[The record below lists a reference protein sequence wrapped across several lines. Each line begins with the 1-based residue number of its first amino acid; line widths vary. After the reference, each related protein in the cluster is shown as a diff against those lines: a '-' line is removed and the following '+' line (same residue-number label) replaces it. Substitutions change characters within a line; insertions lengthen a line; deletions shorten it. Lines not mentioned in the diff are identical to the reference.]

1 MTLSARV
8 LYNESVIAMLI
19 ATMAKLSKK
28 QPVTLESL
36 AQTMAAGFSTL
47 DKKIDTKFG
56 ILDKKIDAKFGI
68 LDKKIDAK
76 FGILDKKIDTKFGI
90 LDKKIDAVDK
100 KIDDTS
106 EQLLLKMQQG
116 FLEQIERIECVE
128 RGVTELK
135 AGQARIET
143 NLAGA
148 ARNIDLMD
156 LRAEVEILK
165 RKV

>member
-1 MTLSARV
+1 MRI
-8 LYNESVIAMLI
+8 LYNESVTAMLI
-19 ATMAKLSKK
+19 VIMAKTSKR

-56 ILDKKIDAKFGI
+56 ILDKKIDT
-68 LDKKIDAK
+68 K

-90 LDKKIDAVDK
+90 LDKKIDTKFGILDKKINAVDK
-100 KIDDTS
+100 KIDNTS

-116 FLEQIERIECVE
+116 FLEQIERIGCVE

>member
-1 MTLSARV
+1 MDKS
-8 LYNESVIAMLI
+8 
-19 ATMAKLSKK
+19 SKK

-47 DKKIDTKFG
+47 DKKIDS
-56 ILDKKIDAKFGI
+56 
-68 LDKKIDAK
+68 K

-106 EQLLLKMQQG
+106 EQLLIKMQQG

-128 RGVTELK
+128 RSVTELK

>member
-1 MTLSARV
+1 
-8 LYNESVIAMLI
+8 
-19 ATMAKLSKK
+19 MAKSSKK

-56 ILDKKIDAKFGI
+56 MLDKKIDTV
-68 LDKKIDAK
+68 
-76 FGILDKKIDTKFGI
+76 DKKIDTKFGI

-106 EQLLLKMQQG
+106 EQLLIKMQQG

-128 RGVTELK
+128 RSVTELK

>member
-1 MTLSARV
+1 MDKS
-8 LYNESVIAMLI
+8 
-19 ATMAKLSKK
+19 SKK

-47 DKKIDTKFG
+47 DKKIDTKVG
-56 ILDKKIDAKFGI
+56 ILDKKIDN
-68 LDKKIDAK
+68 
-76 FGILDKKIDTKFGI
+76 KFGI

-116 FLEQIERIECVE
+116 FLEQIERIGCVE
-128 RGVTELK
+128 RDVTELK

>member
-1 MTLSARV
+1 
-8 LYNESVIAMLI
+8 
-19 ATMAKLSKK
+19 MAKLSKK

-56 ILDKKIDAKFGI
+56 ILDKKIDTKFGI
-68 LDKKIDAK
+68 LDKKIDTK

-106 EQLLLKMQQG
+106 EQLLIKMQQG

-128 RGVTELK
+128 RSVTELK

>member
-1 MTLSARV
+1 
-8 LYNESVIAMLI
+8 
-19 ATMAKLSKK
+19 MAKLSKK

-56 ILDKKIDAKFGI
+56 MLDKKIDTV
-68 LDKKIDAK
+68 
-76 FGILDKKIDTKFGI
+76 DKKIDTKFGI

-116 FLEQIERIECVE
+116 FLEQIERIGCVE
-128 RGVTELK
+128 RDVAELK

>member
-1 MTLSARV
+1 MDKS
-8 LYNESVIAMLI
+8 
-19 ATMAKLSKK
+19 SKK

-56 ILDKKIDAKFGI
+56 MLDKKIDTV
-68 LDKKIDAK
+68 
-76 FGILDKKIDTKFGI
+76 DKKIDTKFGI

-106 EQLLLKMQQG
+106 EQLLIKMQQG

-128 RGVTELK
+128 RSVTELK

>member
-1 MTLSARV
+1 
-8 LYNESVIAMLI
+8 
-19 ATMAKLSKK
+19 MAKLSKK

-56 ILDKKIDAKFGI
+56 ILDKKID
-68 LDKKIDAK
+68 
-76 FGILDKKIDTKFGI
+76 TKFGI

-106 EQLLLKMQQG
+106 EQLLIKMQQG

-128 RGVTELK
+128 RSVTELK

>member
-1 MTLSARV
+1 MDKS
-8 LYNESVIAMLI
+8 
-19 ATMAKLSKK
+19 SKK

-47 DKKIDTKFG
+47 DKKIDST
-56 ILDKKIDAKFGI
+56 
-68 LDKKIDAK
+68 

-106 EQLLLKMQQG
+106 EQLLIKMQQG

-128 RGVTELK
+128 RSVTELK

>member
-1 MTLSARV
+1 
-8 LYNESVIAMLI
+8 
-19 ATMAKLSKK
+19 MAKLSKK

-56 ILDKKIDAKFGI
+56 MLDKKIDTV
-68 LDKKIDAK
+68 
-76 FGILDKKIDTKFGI
+76 DKKIDTKFGI

-116 FLEQIERIECVE
+116 FLEQIERIGCVE
-128 RGVTELK
+128 RDVTELK

>member
-1 MTLSARV
+1 
-8 LYNESVIAMLI
+8 
-19 ATMAKLSKK
+19 MAKLSKK

-56 ILDKKIDAKFGI
+56 MLDKKIDTV
-68 LDKKIDAK
+68 
-76 FGILDKKIDTKFGI
+76 DKKIDTKFGI

-106 EQLLLKMQQG
+106 EQLLIKMQQG
-116 FLEQIERIECVE
+116 FLEQIERIGCVE

>member
-1 MTLSARV
+1 MRV
-8 LYNESVIAMLI
+8 LYNESVTATLI
-19 ATMAKLSKK
+19 AIMDKPSKK

-56 ILDKKIDAKFGI
+56 ALDKKIDTVDKKIDTKFVILDKKIDAKFGI
-68 LDKKIDAK
+68 LDKKIDA
-76 FGILDKKIDTKFGI
+76 
-90 LDKKIDAVDK
+90 VDK
-100 KIDDTS
+100 KIDNTS

-116 FLEQIERIECVE
+116 FLEQIERIGCVE
-128 RGVTELK
+128 RDVAELK

>member
-1 MTLSARV
+1 MRV
-8 LYNESVIAMLI
+8 LYNESVMVMLI
-19 ATMAKLSKK
+19 ATMAKTSKK

-56 ILDKKIDAKFGI
+56 ILDKKIDTKFVI

-76 FGILDKKIDTKFGI
+76 FGILDKKID
-90 LDKKIDAVDK
+90 AVDK
-100 KIDDTS
+100 KIDNTS

-116 FLEQIERIECVE
+116 FLEQIERIGCVE
-128 RGVTELK
+128 RDVAELK

>member
-1 MTLSARV
+1 MRI
-8 LYNESVIAMLI
+8 LYNESVTAMLI
-19 ATMAKLSKK
+19 VIMAKTSKR

-56 ILDKKIDAKFGI
+56 ILDKKIN
-68 LDKKIDAK
+68 
-76 FGILDKKIDTKFGI
+76 
-90 LDKKIDAVDK
+90 AVDK
-100 KIDDTS
+100 KIDNTS

-116 FLEQIERIECVE
+116 FLEQIERIGCVE
-128 RGVTELK
+128 RDVAELK

>member
-1 MTLSARV
+1 
-8 LYNESVIAMLI
+8 
-19 ATMAKLSKK
+19 MAKTSKR

-56 ILDKKIDAKFGI
+56 ILDKKID
-68 LDKKIDAK
+68 
-76 FGILDKKIDTKFGI
+76 TKFGI
-90 LDKKIDAVDK
+90 LDKKISAVDK
-100 KIDDTS
+100 KIDATAD
-106 EQLLLKMQQG
+106 QLLIKMQQG

-135 AGQARIET
+135 AGQARIEA

>member
-1 MTLSARV
+1 MDKS
-8 LYNESVIAMLI
+8 
-19 ATMAKLSKK
+19 SKK

-47 DKKIDTKFG
+47 DKKIDSKFG
-56 ILDKKIDAKFGI
+56 ILDKKIDSKFEV
-68 LDKKIDAK
+68 LDKKIDSK

-106 EQLLLKMQQG
+106 EQLLIKMQQG

-128 RGVTELK
+128 RSVTELK

>member
-1 MTLSARV
+1 
-8 LYNESVIAMLI
+8 VI
-19 ATMAKLSKK
+19 
-28 QPVTLESL
+28 
-36 AQTMAAGFSTL
+36 L
-47 DKKIDTKFG
+47 DKKIDTKFV

-68 LDKKIDAK
+68 LDKKIDA
-76 FGILDKKIDTKFGI
+76 
-90 LDKKIDAVDK
+90 VDK
-100 KIDDTS
+100 KIDNTS

-116 FLEQIERIECVE
+116 FLEQIEKIGCVE
-128 RGVTELK
+128 RDVTELK
-135 AGQARIET
+135 AGQARIEA

>member
-1 MTLSARV
+1 
-8 LYNESVIAMLI
+8 
-19 ATMAKLSKK
+19 MAKLSKK

-56 ILDKKIDAKFGI
+56 MLDKKIDTV
-68 LDKKIDAK
+68 
-76 FGILDKKIDTKFGI
+76 DKKIDTKFGI

-106 EQLLLKMQQG
+106 EQLLIKMQQG

-128 RGVTELK
+128 RSVTELK

>member
-1 MTLSARV
+1 MRV
-8 LYNESVIAMLI
+8 LYNESVMVMLI
-19 ATMAKLSKK
+19 ATMAKTSKK

-56 ILDKKIDAKFGI
+56 ILDKKIDA
-68 LDKKIDAK
+68 
-76 FGILDKKIDTKFGI
+76 
-90 LDKKIDAVDK
+90 VDK
-100 KIDDTS
+100 KIDNTS

-116 FLEQIERIECVE
+116 FLEQIEKIGCVE
-128 RGVTELK
+128 RDVTELK
-135 AGQARIET
+135 AGQARIEA

>member
-1 MTLSARV
+1 
-8 LYNESVIAMLI
+8 
-19 ATMAKLSKK
+19 MAKLSKK

>member
-1 MTLSARV
+1 MRV
-8 LYNESVIAMLI
+8 LYNESVMVMLI

-56 ILDKKIDAKFGI
+56 ILDKKIDTKFVILDKKIDTKFGI

-76 FGILDKKIDTKFGI
+76 FGILDKKID
-90 LDKKIDAVDK
+90 AVDK
-100 KIDDTS
+100 KIDNTS

-116 FLEQIERIECVE
+116 FLEQIERIGCVE
-128 RGVTELK
+128 RDVTELK

>member
-1 MTLSARV
+1 MRV
-8 LYNESVIAMLI
+8 LYNESVMVMLI
-19 ATMAKLSKK
+19 ATMAKTSKK

-56 ILDKKIDAKFGI
+56 ILDKKIDA
-68 LDKKIDAK
+68 
-76 FGILDKKIDTKFGI
+76 
-90 LDKKIDAVDK
+90 VDK
-100 KIDDTS
+100 KIDNTS

-116 FLEQIERIECVE
+116 FLEQIERIGCVE
-128 RGVTELK
+128 RDVAELK

>member
-1 MTLSARV
+1 MDKS
-8 LYNESVIAMLI
+8 
-19 ATMAKLSKK
+19 SKK

-47 DKKIDTKFG
+47 DKKIDSKFEVLDKKIDRKFGILDKKIDTKFG
-56 ILDKKIDAKFGI
+56 ILDKKIDT
-68 LDKKIDAK
+68 K

-106 EQLLLKMQQG
+106 EQLLIKMQQG

-128 RGVTELK
+128 RSVTELK

>member
-1 MTLSARV
+1 
-8 LYNESVIAMLI
+8 
-19 ATMAKLSKK
+19 MAKLSKK

-36 AQTMAAGFSTL
+36 AQTMAAGFST
-47 DKKIDTKFG
+47 
-56 ILDKKIDAKFGI
+56 
-68 LDKKIDAK
+68 
-76 FGILDKKIDTKFGI
+76 LDKKIDTKFGI

-128 RGVTELK
+128 RSVTELK